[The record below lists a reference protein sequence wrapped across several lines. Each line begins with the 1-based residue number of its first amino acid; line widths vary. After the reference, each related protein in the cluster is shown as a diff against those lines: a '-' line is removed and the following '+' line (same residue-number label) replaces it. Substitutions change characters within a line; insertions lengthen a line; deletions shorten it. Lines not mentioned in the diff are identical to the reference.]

1 MDSSPSQAEVIYLKL
16 IDRNCSLLIR
26 LLRQGKDMDMDKLQ
40 MSLED
45 QLRTAAAQVHFC
57 FLVEYERWNMHSS

>member
-1 MDSSPSQAEVIYLKL
+1 MDSSLSQAEVIYVRYYN
-16 IDRNCSLLIR
+16 DRKSR

-40 MSLED
+40 MSLKD

-57 FLVEYERWNMHSS
+57 F

>member
-1 MDSSPSQAEVIYLKL
+1 MQSIDQITTPS
-16 IDRNCSLLIR
+16 
-26 LLRQGKDMDMDKLQ
+26 KDMDMDKLQ

-57 FLVEYERWNMHSS
+57 F